1 MNPGEKPSKRI
12 TNALLEGLDADLN
25 IETYGRKPCEKLL
38 YQRFLSAYMTIIAIR
53 NKVGI
58 TVGYREGYTKSKLEQ
73 LARQQAKDAVRHGDP
88 KRVVQMLRE
97 MLTKDPRLAKALV
110 DGWPTATKEE
120 QGL

>member
-25 IETYGRKPCEKLL
+25 IQELGRKACEKLL
-38 YQRFLSAYMTIIAIR
+38 YRRFLGAYVTVIAIR
-53 NKVGI
+53 NKAGV

-97 MLTKDPRLAKALV
+97 MFTKDPRLAKALV